1 MQKRNPL
8 VFSPEIPP
16 DLSHASQVRE
26 DALDWLETHFPGV
39 ITFTTGEVLRMAGE
53 SGHRWLIARLRKRD
67 IGNEEEFSLPAAAD
81 ALTVLFL
88 RSRGVKFREA
98 VDAVF
103 GGKQAPRSVEPRYG
117 GVWNRLIVIGLKRL
131 RRRVRARLL
140 GSAVA
145 ALLSDPKDHPNCLI
159 IVKRLGKGADVGAS
173 NKASPASHEHVYR
186 TVLERPAPS
195 CWVISPFR
203 EVLYLDEDQLPTRSE
218 VTSRHFVGLHV
229 KTAREVYELLLGAMR
244 PLSVVMDNAALEFV
258 GRVLDAVFLDFE
270 EFYRRQSASKL
281 ETATEPEPS
290 SADDLQLWLMSQLLT
305 GIYPGSLCEISE
317 SSQFSP
323 VTRVLAN
330 SAARPWEP
338 APWEPAKSL
347 EMLSGY
353 ASRVGVPLVVEKVEP
368 PLMSVIEFIESEMR
382 YLRST
387 ATEDRGSAEFSALAL
402 PIASSSGNPI
412 GSLYML
418 LPRLQ
423 GPRMDMEV
431 RVLTVFSRIIGEI
444 MERQRA
450 AVHSAIVSATAV
462 SHTILKPEQF
472 KTALLELLQLKAGE
486 LRENGRV
493 QRDVR
498 LPFIL
503 LSAYCP
509 EPDELD
515 PVTSGRLKDWLIDTL
530 HHLEWRSF
538 VRSHL
543 PGAPQEYGS
552 DGFIGEV
559 PGVGMMIALGRLVS
573 KDELDRI
580 RNAFP
585 TNFNRTTPTN
595 SPVKLVAWVLDVP
608 AQQILDAADHYDLPG
623 LADRVESWAFDV
635 ASLVD
640 DVAQSSFLA
649 HEQGEWDAALRR
661 IRKAFQKEGARSNSY
676 LRRLAADCSFALGD
690 WPSALKYA
698 QEAATLSRY
707 ELGSGLVRSLCQ
719 EGDAHLCLC
728 QPSRAWDLYSDAASQ
743 APTHPLPRYYR
754 GQALLLMAR
763 LLDVYEGEC
772 RRSAQL
778 DSSQAD
784 QISAVLNTL
793 VNGAMEDLTAAADL
807 LDRWG
812 LIPESYQYRNF
823 NLVPTLLG
831 QGVAYLLAR
840 SPGPAASRLQ
850 SARRSFPKD
859 DLFFRE
865 FLFAKCW
872 EQGLHRRYGE
882 LLLGDE
888 WGPLRDRL
896 NRTFGQLHI
905 S

>member
-1 MQKRNPL
+1 MQKRNSL
-8 VFSPEIPP
+8 LFSPEIPP
-16 DLSHASQVRE
+16 DLEHAAQVRE
-26 DALDWLETHFPGV
+26 EALDWLETHYPGALS
-39 ITFTTGEVLRMAGE
+39 FTTGEVLRMAGE
-53 SGHRWLIARLRKRD
+53 SGHRWLITRLRARD
-67 IGNEEEFSLPAAAD
+67 IGNDEEFSLPAAAD

-98 VDAVF
+98 VDAVV
-103 GGKQAPRSVEPRYG
+103 GGKQAPRSLEPRYG

-131 RRRVRARLL
+131 RRRVTTRLL

-145 ALLSDPKDHPNCLI
+145 ALLRDPKDHPNCLI

-173 NKASPASHEHVYR
+173 SKANAASHEHVYR

-218 VTSRHFVGLHV
+218 VTSRQFVGLQV

-244 PLSVVMDNAALEFV
+244 PLSVVLDNAALEFV
-258 GRVLDAVFLDFE
+258 GKILDAVFLDFE
-270 EFYRRQSASKL
+270 EFYRRQSVSKF
-281 ETATEPEPS
+281 EAATEPEPS
-290 SADDLQLWLMSQLLT
+290 SADDLQLWLMSQLLA
-305 GIYPGSLCEISE
+305 GIYPGSLCELSE

-323 VTRVLAN
+323 LTRVLAN

-338 APWEPAKSL
+338 SPWEPAKSL

-368 PLMSVIEFIESEMR
+368 PWMSVVEFVESELR
-382 YLRST
+382 YLRTT
-387 ATEDRGSAEFSALAL
+387 ATEDRGAAEFSALAL

-423 GPRMDMEV
+423 GPRMDVEV
-431 RVLTVFSRIIGEI
+431 RILTVFSRIIGEI

-450 AVHSAIVSATAV
+450 AIHSAIVSATAV
-462 SHTILKPEQF
+462 SHAILKPEQF
-472 KTALLELLQLKAGE
+472 KTALLELLRQSTGE
-486 LRENGRV
+486 LQENGHA
-493 QRDVR
+493 QPDVR

-515 PVTSGRLKDWLIDTL
+515 PATSGRLKDWLIDTL

-543 PGAPQEYGS
+543 PGAPEEYGAQ
-552 DGFIGEV
+552 GFIGEV
-559 PGVGMMIALGRLVS
+559 PGVGMMVALGRLVS

-585 TNFNRTTPTN
+585 TNFNRITPTN

-608 AQQILDAADHYDLPG
+608 AQQILDAADHHDLPG
-623 LADRVESWAFDV
+623 LADRVERWAFDV

-640 DVAQSSFLA
+640 DIAQSSSLA

-698 QEAATLSRY
+698 QEAATLSKY

-728 QPSRAWDLYSDAASQ
+728 QPVRAWDLYSDAASQ

-763 LLDVYEGEC
+763 LLDVYEGER

-778 DSSQAD
+778 DAGEVD
-784 QISAVLNTL
+784 QIRAVLNTL
-793 VNGAMEDLTAAADL
+793 VSGAMEDLTAAADL

-831 QGVAYLLAR
+831 QGFAYLLAR

-896 NRTFGQLHI
+896 NGTFGQLHI